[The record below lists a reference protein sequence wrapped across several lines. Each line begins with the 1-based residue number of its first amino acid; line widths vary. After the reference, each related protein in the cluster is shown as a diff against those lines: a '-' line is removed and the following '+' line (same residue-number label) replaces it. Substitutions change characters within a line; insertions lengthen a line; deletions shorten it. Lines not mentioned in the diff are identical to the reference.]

1 MLEPECRGMVLNEAA
16 ASVKSNG
23 SDLDD
28 DVSDRDAPPPPPT
41 PLHTDP
47 RGQRNKGDIL
57 ESLLEISLD
66 NEEGDI
72 GGSRSTTSDLPQVK
86 NEPSAARTMLELKD
100 IARMRQ
106 HVNVLDPVPS
116 RGGFAAMKRGALGGR
131 GIERGGQL
139 TSAVSSALEQ
149 ATASF
154 GEETGSL
161 AAFERMQRIKGGK
174 GGGKGGVH
182 GIMDSRGSGRKAV
195 LSSKA
200 RQRRIAGSEKEEA
213 YNDKLNGRMVKHNK
227 RKERMER
234 LRRMY

>member
-16 ASVKSNG
+16 ATVKSNG
-23 SDLDD
+23 NDLDD
-28 DVSDRDAPPPPPT
+28 DVSERESPPPPPT

-47 RGQRNKGDIL
+47 RGRRNKGDIL

-72 GGSRSTTSDLPQVK
+72 GGSSSTTSDLPQVK
-86 NEPSAARTMLELKD
+86 NVPSAARTMLELKD

-116 RGGFAAMKRGALGGR
+116 RGGVAAMKRGALGGR
-131 GIERGGQL
+131 GMERGGQF
-139 TSAVSSALEQ
+139 AMSSALEQ

-154 GEETGSL
+154 GEETESL

-174 GGGKGGVH
+174 GGGNGGGH

-200 RQRRIAGSEKEEA
+200 RQRRITGSEREEA